1 MKTAMQMALNDI
13 SNISIEK
20 KSKEEII
27 GFCIGILIASIE
39 IEKDQLVNS
48 YISGKQ
54 NMLEIIEFKENAN
67 IIQAEEYYNQ
77 TYNQNK

>member
-1 MKTAMQMALNDI
+1 MQMALNDI

-27 GFCIGILIASIE
+27 GFCICILLASIE